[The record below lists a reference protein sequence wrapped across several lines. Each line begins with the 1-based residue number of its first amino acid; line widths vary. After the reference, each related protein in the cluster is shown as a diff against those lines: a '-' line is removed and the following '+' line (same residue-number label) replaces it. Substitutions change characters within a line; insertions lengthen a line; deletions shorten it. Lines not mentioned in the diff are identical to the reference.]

1 MEKLAFALTI
11 ASRKLRPYFQA
22 HTTSVLTEYPLKKVL
37 WKLDLSGRLANWAI
51 ELGDFDIKFLP
62 RNATKGQALADFLV
76 EFTKLP
82 ETNDWPKEEMWV
94 NYVDGSSTKRNGG
107 AGVVLV
113 TQDGEE
119 LCSSLRL
126 EFKASNNEAK
136 YEVDLARLG
145 IQLGL

>member
-1 MEKLAFALTI
+1 
-11 ASRKLRPYFQA
+11 
-22 HTTSVLTEYPLKKVL
+22 
-37 WKLDLSGRLANWAI
+37 
-51 ELGDFDIKFLP
+51 
-62 RNATKGQALADFLV
+62 
-76 EFTKLP
+76 
-82 ETNDWPKEEMWV
+82 V

-113 TQDGEE
+113 TQDREE